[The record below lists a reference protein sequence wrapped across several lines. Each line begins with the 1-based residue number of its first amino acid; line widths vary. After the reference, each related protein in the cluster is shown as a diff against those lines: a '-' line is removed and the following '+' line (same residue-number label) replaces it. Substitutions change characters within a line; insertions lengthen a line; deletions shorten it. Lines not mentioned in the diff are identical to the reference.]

1 MAHKENQK
9 AFVATKTL
17 CKFRNAHGILSR
29 DFFREKICHS
39 IIIYCNHLIYKNIT
53 G

>member
-17 CKFRNAHGILSR
+17 CKFRNARGFLSR
-29 DFFREKICHS
+29 DFFDL
-39 IIIYCNHLIYKNIT
+39 Y